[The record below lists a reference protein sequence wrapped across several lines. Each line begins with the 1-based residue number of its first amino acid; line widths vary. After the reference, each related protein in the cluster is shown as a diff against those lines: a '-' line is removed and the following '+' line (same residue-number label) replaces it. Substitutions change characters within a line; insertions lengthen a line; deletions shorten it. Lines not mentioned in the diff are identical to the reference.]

1 MLLRPEGAK
10 GGADGRRRR
19 VEARPLHELRLLE
32 AYALEKLQQIP
43 DRDRTSDSLR
53 PRVRVA
59 GRLPRYLTTLH
70 DVREM
75 ETSSGS

>member
-1 MLLRPEGAK
+1 MLRGLEGAK

-19 VEARPLHELRLLE
+19 VEARPLHEFRLLE

-43 DRDRTSDSLR
+43 DRDRTGDSLR
-53 PRVRVA
+53 PRVGVA
-59 GRLPRYLTTLH
+59 GRLPPQPTTPH

-75 ETSSGS
+75 KTSSGS

>member
-1 MLLRPEGAK
+1 MRGPEGAK

-19 VEARPLHELRLLE
+19 VEARSLHELRLLE
-32 AYALEKLQQIP
+32 AYALEKFQQIP
-43 DRDRTSDSLR
+43 DRDRASDSLR

-59 GRLPRYLTTLH
+59 RCLPRHLTTLH

-75 ETSSGS
+75 KTASGS